1 MAKVHITRHDGSCD
15 QSCFEGTQTLASGSF
30 SKPLKRGDFCVGDR
44 DAALQLAA
52 KGKEHAQLAK
62 EARQAANQA
71 AFQSFNLHVTNRFK
85 VWLINTHSCLQTSY
99 AHCSLCQHLM
109 LTSPS
114 GC

>member
-1 MAKVHITRHDGSCD
+1 MS
-15 QSCFEGTQTLASGSF
+15 EGLQTLSSGAF
-30 SKPLKRGDFCVGDR
+30 SKALSRDESCTGDR

-71 AFQSFNLHVTNRFK
+71 AFESFNLHVTNRFK
-85 VWLINTHSCLQTSY
+85 VRLISRLACLQASSAQLLLAVLY
-99 AHCSLCQHLM
+99 WRLM

-114 GC
+114 GSVDGLT